1 MNIQEIYDQMWEN
14 ALEKFRRGEFE
25 CDPWL
30 DSKEDKRYGITLLAR
45 PGGKAR
51 EKIQNIIE
59 AFRQVA
65 PHQYY
70 YPAPDLHLTI
80 LSIISCREGFAL
92 SDINAEKYA
101 RKVGEALEDK
111 RAFSIEYK
119 GLTASAGCIL
129 VQRFPENGELQRIR
143 EDLRRVFKASSLQHS
158 IDSRYRLETAHS
170 TIVRFRRPLPSSTL
184 LVKQLQELRAMPI
197 GAFSVNELE
206 LVFNDWYQRSEKTSV
221 LGRFLLG

>member
-14 ALEKFRRGEFE
+14 ALEKFSRSEFE
-25 CDPWL
+25 YDPWL

-45 PGGKAR
+45 PGGEAK

-80 LSIISCREGFAL
+80 LSIISCREGFSL
-92 SDINAEKYA
+92 SDKKINEYIQ
-101 RKVGEALEDK
+101 KVEDALEGK
-111 RAFSIEYK
+111 RPFSVRYK
-119 GLTASAGCIL
+119 GLAASPGCIL
-129 VQRFPENGELQRIR
+129 VRGFPENRELELIR
-143 EDLRRVFKASSLQHS
+143 EDLRRVFKASSLPHS

-170 TIVRFRRPLPSSTL
+170 TIARFRRSISSPTL
-184 LVKQLQELRAMPI
+184 FIGKLQELRAVPI
-197 GAFSVNELE
+197 GTISVSELE
-206 LVFNDWYQRSEKTSV
+206 LVFNDWYQRSGKTRV